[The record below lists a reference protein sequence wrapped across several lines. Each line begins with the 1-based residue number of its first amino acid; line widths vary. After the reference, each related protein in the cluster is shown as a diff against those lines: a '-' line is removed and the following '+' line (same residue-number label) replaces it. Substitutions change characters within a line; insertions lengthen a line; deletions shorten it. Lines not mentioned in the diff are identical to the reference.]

1 MSDESGQFKNEKE
14 VLTQEIRRIFY
25 SFLNYLGKL
34 SITSIKNI
42 DNLCFTDQI
51 KLLKLSGKK
60 VLYIDFEHLLYFSE
74 ELADLIEDQYSRLE
88 NSLMKTTEEFL
99 RNTIGKTSHQKV
111 FKKNYFRI
119 GFYNLPNW
127 KTFNFIKNSNY
138 GKLNCTLGNVI
149 RLMEPENK
157 LIFGIFQCSNQKCK
171 TKVKLVQNFSEYSEP
186 KICPKCKGSDHWEL
200 ITDQSVFIEIQKIRI
215 QEIVG
220 KKSQKNNP
228 LFIDAMLIDDATNL
242 LNLGNNCVFT
252 GHLIPVPLKKQNLI
266 HKYLGLDTGK
276 QNLSFNLTSGIL
288 FYPIFLVNH
297 VFFINNR
304 LDYYTSKKRHK
315 SFSTKTIHF
324 LRKKERKTFIKLRS
338 WSNFFKRT
346 NSLFFNSVQKYE
358 TLKVSILLMLVGG
371 VRKSL
376 PKNQLFRNNIN
387 ISIMSPPDATLRNLY
402 KELKIL
408 NPEIIYSNPT
418 ICSASGL
425 TASVIRDSETTSLCL
440 ESGLLVNKN
449 ENLLF
454 IENFHGL
461 EYRTQKLIT
470 MCMENQEFAINKAEL
485 KLTLNSRISIL
496 GVSELLP
503 EEANNFQFFSK
514 TKIFEKNLLGKFD
527 LNFFL
532 LWNDSIDSDFSISK
546 RIILLHNNKKIKR
559 KNNNIWTIQLYLLFV
574 RNMSPLITSKIYDFI
589 LRIYLFFKKLFFSKM
604 KTWTSISSR
613 QLETL
618 VRLSEAFGKL
628 TLFSKIQEFHVKAA
642 ARIMFHSFFFLKSS
656 KPKKTNCELFLNIVS
671 NLKKSKG
678 IVEIKF
684 HDSEFISR
692 KILFLIGKK
701 ISNKKKGNHFLKFV
715 QAFFFHFSKF
725 HVLEI
730 GLKQI
735 KKLVII
741 LKHLIK
747 IEKKIFITKL
757 SENLKKSDFT
767 FFLNSI

>member
-1 MSDESGQFKNEKE
+1 MSDVSGHFKNEKE
-14 VLTQEIRRIFY
+14 VLNQEIGRIFY
-25 SFLNYLGKL
+25 NFLNYLGKL

-42 DNLCFTDQI
+42 DDLCFIDQI
-51 KLLKLSGKK
+51 KFLKLSGKK

-99 RNTIGKTSHQKV
+99 RDSIGKTSHQKV

-127 KTFNFIKNSNY
+127 KTFKFIKNSNY

-157 LIFGIFQCSNQKCK
+157 LIFGIFQCSNHKCK
-171 TKVKLVQNFSEYSEP
+171 TKVKLAQNLSEYSEP
-186 KICPKCKGSDHWEL
+186 KICPKCKGSDNWEL
-200 ITDQSVFIEIQKIRI
+200 IIDQSVFIEIQKIRI

-220 KKSQKNNP
+220 KKLQKNTP
-228 LFIDAMLIDDATNL
+228 LFIDAMLIDDSTNL

-252 GHLIPVPLKKQNLI
+252 GYLIPVPFKKQNLI
-266 HKYLGLDTGK
+266 HKYLSLDTGN

-304 LDYYTSKKRHK
+304 LDHYTSKKRYK
-315 SFSTKTIHF
+315 SSPIKTIYF
-324 LRKKERKTFIKLRS
+324 LKKKERKTLIKLRS
-338 WSNFFKRT
+338 WSNFFKRA

-371 VRKSL
+371 VSKSL
-376 PKNQLFRNNIN
+376 PKNQVFRSNIN
-387 ISIMSPPDATLRNLY
+387 ISVLSPPDATIKNLY

-418 ICSASGL
+418 ISSASGL
-425 TASVIRDSETTSLCL
+425 TASVIKDSETSSLCL
-440 ESGLLVNKN
+440 ESGLFVNKN
-449 ENLLF
+449 ENLFF

-461 EYRTQKLIT
+461 EYRIQKIIT
-470 MCMENQEFAINKAEL
+470 MCMDNQEFAINKSEL
-485 KLTLNSRISIL
+485 KLTLNSKISIL
-496 GVSELLP
+496 GVSEFLP
-503 EEANNFQFFSK
+503 EEVNNFQFFSK
-514 TKIFEKNLLGKFD
+514 TKIFEKNLLCKFD

-532 LWNDSIDSDFSISK
+532 IWNDTIDSDFSISK
-546 RIILLHNNKKIKR
+546 KIILMHNDRKIKR

-574 RNMSPLITSKIYDFI
+574 RNLSPLITPKIYDFI
-589 LRIYLFFKKLFFSKM
+589 LRIFLFFKKLFFTKI
-604 KTWTSISSR
+604 KTGTEISTR

-618 VRLSEAFGKL
+618 IRLSEAFGKL
-628 TLFSKIQEFHVKAA
+628 TLFSRIQEFHVKAA
-642 ARIMFHSFFFLKSS
+642 ARIMFNSFFFLKSS
-656 KPKKTNCELFLNIVS
+656 KSKKTNCEPFLYKMS
-671 NLKKSKG
+671 NSKKSKG

-684 HDSEFISR
+684 HDSEFITR
-692 KILFLIGKK
+692 KILFLVGKK
-701 ISNKKKGNHFLKFV
+701 ISDKKKENYFLELI
-715 QAFFFHFSKF
+715 QAFFFHFSKY
-725 HVLEI
+725 HILEI

-747 IEKKIFITKL
+747 IERKIFITKL

-767 FFLNSI
+767 FFLNTL